1 MNTITGTTGLTAL
14 LGSPVSHSISPL
26 MHNTSF
32 DLLGL
37 DYVYLC
43 FDVKEDALEDVVKG
57 LTRCHIRGFN
67 LTMPLKNRI
76 VPLLDSLA
84 TEAQL
89 IGAVNTVV
97 VDENGRMT
105 GHNTDG
111 IGFVRSALDAGCSIA
126 GTKIVLMGAGGAA
139 TAICAQLALS
149 GASEIHQ
156 FVRSSSRFYGR
167 ALDLV
172 QKINDT
178 LPCRAFLHDHEQT
191 EELAVELARCSLLI
205 NATSV
210 GMAPDTEKSILPD
223 SSLLHKD
230 LTVADII
237 YNPRKTLLL
246 RQAEEAGC
254 SVFNGMYMLLYQ
266 GAEAFRLW
274 TGQEMPVEEI
284 KERYFR

>member
-111 IGFVRSALDAGCSIA
+111 IGFVRSALDAFISEKVSALEAQDQIRFLAVWPAVSDGVEDLLSSDELEGLFAEWNIDMASVSAADA
-126 GTKIVLMGAGGAA
+126 GKRWEILR
-139 TAICAQLALS
+139 
-149 GASEIHQ
+149 SEIYDAIRKVG
-156 FVRSSSRFYGR
+156 FSTVK
-167 ALDLV
+167 A
-172 QKINDT
+172 
-178 LPCRAFLHDHEQT
+178 EQ
-191 EELAVELARCSLLI
+191 
-205 NATSV
+205 
-210 GMAPDTEKSILPD
+210 
-223 SSLLHKD
+223 
-230 LTVADII
+230 
-237 YNPRKTLLL
+237 
-246 RQAEEAGC
+246 
-254 SVFNGMYMLLYQ
+254 
-266 GAEAFRLW
+266 
-274 TGQEMPVEEI
+274 
-284 KERYFR
+284 

>member
-1 MNTITGTTGLTAL
+1 MNTIKGTTGLTAL

-43 FDVKEDALEDVVKG
+43 FDVKEDALEDVVRG

-76 VPLLDSLA
+76 VPLLDFLA

-149 GASEIHQ
+149 GAAEIHQ
-156 FVRSSSRFYGR
+156 FVRSSSRFYDR
-167 ALDLV
+167 ALNLV

-178 LPCRAFLHDHEQT
+178 LPCRAFLHEHEQT
-191 EELAVELARCSLLI
+191 EELAEELARCSLLI

-223 SSLLHKD
+223 PSLLHKD

-274 TGQEMPVEEI
+274 TGQEMPIAEI